1 MFLINCET
9 NLILTW
15 FPNWVNWVVI
25 NSTSYEKIA
34 ITDTK
39 LYFMIVTLLN
49 KDNAKLLQQLKPKS
63 EFKQIIIW
71 HRFQSNRTAQ
81 TQSQYQNCLIDPS
94 FQEVKRPPAEDLFE
108 DNEHSIKHTG

>member
-1 MFLINCET
+1 
-9 NLILTW
+9 
-15 FPNWVNWVVI
+15 
-25 NSTSYEKIA
+25 
-34 ITDTK
+34 
-39 LYFMIVTLLN
+39 MIVTLLN

-108 DNEHSIKHTG
+108 DNEHSIKHTGQLLLTVKIKDHNIVIDGRDVFEQPVKVIKEHMIVFGEL